1 MNGRAALPKLPI
13 VRRSTPDPQ
22 VDERPAHQVELT
34 RAGLEALVGKA
45 AVARLLRPPSS
56 STLTLTLS
64 LTLTLTLTL
73 RLTLTLSLSLSL
85 TLTRLLRLPS
95 SLLGYGEGEAAARL
109 APSLIFARKYSAASR
124 PWIGFHHDEAECAR
138 PRAHAPRLAPPHT

>member
-1 MNGRAALPKLPI
+1 M
-13 VRRSTPDPQ
+13 RRSTPDPQ

-73 RLTLTLSLSLSL
+73 RLTLTLSLTLTL

-95 SLLGYGEGEAAARL
+95 SLLGYGEGEAARL

>member
-45 AVARLLRPPSS
+45 AVARPLRPPSS
-56 STLTLTLS
+56 
-64 LTLTLTLTL
+64 
-73 RLTLTLSLSLSL
+73 LTLSLSLSL
-85 TLTRLLRLPS
+85 SLSLTLSLTLSVTLARLLRLPS
-95 SLLGYGEGEAAARL
+95 SLLGYGGGEAAARL

>member
-73 RLTLTLSLSLSL
+73 RLTLSLSLSLTL

-95 SLLGYGEGEAAARL
+95 SLLGYGEGEAARL

>member
-95 SLLGYGEGEAAARL
+95 SLLGYGEGEAARL
-109 APSLIFARKYSAASR
+109 APSLIFARKYSASSR
-124 PWIGFHHDEAECAR
+124 PWFGFHHDEAE
-138 PRAHAPRLAPPHT
+138 

>member
-22 VDERPAHQVELT
+22 VDERPSHQVDLT
-34 RAGLEALVGKA
+34 QAGLEALVGKA
-45 AVARLLRPPSS
+45 AVA
-56 STLTLTLS
+56 
-64 LTLTLTLTL
+64 
-73 RLTLTLSLSLSL
+73 
-85 TLTRLLRLPS
+85 RLLRLPS

-138 PRAHAPRLAPPHT
+138 PCAHAPRLAPPHT

>member
-56 STLTLTLS
+56 STLS

-73 RLTLTLSLSLSL
+73 SLSLSLTLTLTL